1 MIGTICAIVLH
12 CVLLFGTII
21 VAIVMEDKDYIDDR
35 EIYMIVGIFV
45 PLGVL
50 VWLGAVYVGE
60 TISARLT

>member
-12 CVLLFGTII
+12 CVLLFGAII